1 MSILTSTPGR
11 VMRIT
16 CPCDLAATR
25 EATRTLY
32 LFLSQL
38 GVAEDELQAW
48 ELIAAE
54 ATNNAVEY
62 ATGEALKLPVE
73 MIVEVSP
80 TQVELRV
87 LDHTPGFDLPETF
100 ELPDPMAEGGRGLF
114 LMSTLSNSL
123 DYLRSRTQNCLVIRK
138 IRAIPQD
145 LGDSG
150 GNALEQATLES
161 TLQSMTEELAASY
174 ESLSAI
180 FRFTSELN
188 KGGGGAE
195 FTERWLNE
203 LRERGGADWFV
214 LRLVEGAGTHLA
226 VNCTSRPDLNLPVI
240 KLGAT
245 DPNAAPAEA
254 RAALNH
260 SDVWFDPASP
270 IADSDPLTTIG
281 SPLSGFVH
289 PIYVGTELEG
299 VLAVGRYTNAQAF
312 TAGQVNIIHTISDFL
327 GIQLRNSRIQ
337 EDYLRGRLVTR
348 ELEIAATIQR
358 SLLPVRLP
366 EPPGYGLAGFSKSAS
381 KVGGDFFDVLQVGEE
396 GLLCVI
402 ADVMGKGVPA
412 AMFAAIFRS
421 HVRSRPDLAQ
431 RPGTFLEWLNTVLF
445 EDLDRVEMFITAQ
458 LAFLDL
464 KTHRLAV
471 SSAGH
476 CPLLIT
482 NPGTGIREIS
492 MESFP
497 LGIDP
502 MGNYGEHSEIL
513 QPGSQAIMLTD
524 GLIETRSVEGTLLGL
539 EAVRACL
546 EARLPL
552 MGSAQST
559 CDALVT
565 LASNFQGAAPA
576 SDDLTLLVACD
587 CSLQNSN
594 RVKTL
599 R

>member
-16 CPCDLAATR
+16 CPCDLAAAR
-25 EATRTLY
+25 EATRTMH

-38 GVAEDELQAW
+38 GVSEDELQAW

-54 ATNNAVEY
+54 AANNAVEY
-62 ATGEALKLPVE
+62 ASGEALKLPVE
-73 MIVEVSP
+73 LIVEVTP

-87 LDHTPGFDLPETF
+87 LDHTPGFEMPETI
-100 ELPDPMAEGGRGLF
+100 ELPDPMSEGGRGLF

-123 DYLRSRTQNCLVIRK
+123 EYLRGQGRNCLVVRK

-145 LGDSG
+145 VGESN

-188 KGGGGAE
+188 KGGGAG

-203 LRERGGADWFV
+203 LRERGGADWFI
-214 LRLVEGAGTHLA
+214 LRLGTTGGAQLA
-226 VNCTSRPDLNLPVI
+226 VNCTSRPDLPFSNI
-240 KLGAT
+240 KLAGA
-245 DPNAAPAEA
+245 DPNTGPAEA

-260 SDVWFDPASP
+260 SDVWFDPSSP
-270 IADSDPLTTIG
+270 LSPEDPLAIVGT
-281 SPLSGFVH
+281 PLSGFVH
-289 PIYVGTELEG
+289 PIYVGSELEG

-312 TAGQVNIIHTISDFL
+312 TAGQVNIIHTIADFL

-366 EPPGYGLAGFSKSAS
+366 EPPGFRLAGFSKSAS
-381 KVGGDFFDVLQVGEE
+381 KVGGDFYEVLAMGEE
-396 GLLCVI
+396 GFLCVI

-421 HVRSRPDLAQ
+421 HVRSRPDLASH
-431 RPGTFLEWLNTVLF
+431 PGQFLEWLNNVLY

-458 LAFLDL
+458 LAYLDL
-464 KTHRLAV
+464 KTRRLSV

-476 CPLLIT
+476 CPLLLAG
-482 NPGTGIREIS
+482 PTGGVREVS

-502 MGNYGEHSEIL
+502 TGTYGEHSEVL
-513 QPGSQAIMLTD
+513 APGTQAIMLTD
-524 GLIETRSVEGTLLGL
+524 GLIETRDVEGGLLGL
-539 EAVRACL
+539 EVVKECIADH
-546 EARLPL
+546 ARFS
-552 MGSAQST
+552 GNAQDT
-559 CDALVT
+559 CDALVQI
-565 LASNFQGAAPA
+565 ASEFQGAAPA
-576 SDDLTLLVACD
+576 SDDLTLLILGDQSPPAHG
-587 CSLQNSN
+587 
-594 RVKTL
+594 RK
-599 R
+599 